1 MFDRDLNTPMF
12 HAVLPFGSLV
22 KFGKFFGKFGT
33 RRQIWNSGKFSSD
46 YPLKNNVCSKQL
58 YFSTLRVPRKERE
71 VKTRLL

>member
-33 RRQIWNSGKFSSD
+33 RRQIWNSGKFSAD
-46 YPLKNNVCSKQL
+46 
-58 YFSTLRVPRKERE
+58 
-71 VKTRLL
+71 